1 MRAVAI
7 TRHGAPEVLT
17 DVELPDPVATGHD
30 LLVRVRTVSV
40 NPVDTKVRASGR
52 PEARPKV
59 LGFDAVGSVEAV
71 GEHVTLFAPGDDVFY
86 AGSLTRPGTNAELH
100 LVDERIVGRKPARL
114 DDAEAAAL
122 PLTAIT
128 AWELLFDRLGVERG
142 GGRGRRLLVAG
153 AAGGVGSMLVQLAA
167 RLTDLEVV
175 ATAST
180 PESRQWVRDLG
191 AHEVIDHRDLAA
203 ELRRVGPVD
212 LIASL
217 TGTTRN
223 LPAFVE
229 AIAPQGAIAVI
240 DDPETLDIVPLKRKS
255 VSVHWEL
262 MFTRPMFATPDLRAQ
277 HDLLQEVSALL
288 DEGVLRTTL
297 TRALSPLSAATL
309 AEAHRL
315 VEAGGTPG
323 KVVVSGWERSGR

>member
-17 DVELPDPVATGHD
+17 DVELPEPSATGHD
-30 LLVRVRTVSV
+30 LLVRVRAVSI
-40 NPVDTKVRASGR
+40 NPVDTKIRASGR
-52 PEARPKV
+52 PEASPKV
-59 LGFDAVGSVEAV
+59 LGYDAVGSVEAV
-71 GEHVTLFAPGDDVFY
+71 GADVTLFAPGDEVFY
-86 AGSLTRPGTNAELH
+86 AGSITRPGTNAELH

-114 DDAEAAAL
+114 SDAEAAAL

-128 AWELLFDRLGVERG
+128 AWELLFHRLGVERG
-142 GGRGRRLLVAG
+142 GGRGRRLLIAG
-153 AAGGVGSMLVQLAA
+153 ASGGVGSILVQLAA
-167 RLTDLEVV
+167 RLTGLEVI

-180 PESRQWVRDLG
+180 PESQQWVRDLG
-191 AHEVIDHRDLAA
+191 AHRVIDHRDLAR
-203 ELRRVGPVD
+203 ELKRLGPVD

-217 TGTTRN
+217 TGTSVN
-223 LPAFVE
+223 LPAFVD

-240 DDPETLDIVPLKRKS
+240 DDPAVLDVVPLKRKS

-262 MFTRPMFATPDLRAQ
+262 MFTRPMFATADLSAQ
-277 HDLLQEVSALL
+277 HDLLQEMSGLL

-297 TRALSPLSAATL
+297 ARELSPLNAATL

-315 VEAGGTPG
+315 VEAGGRPG
-323 KVVVSGWERSGR
+323 KVVVSGWE

>member
-17 DVELPDPVATGHD
+17 DIELPEPEASGHD
-30 LLVRVRTVSV
+30 LLVRVRAVSV
-40 NPVDTKVRASGR
+40 NPVDTKIRASGR
-52 PEARPKV
+52 PEATPRV

-71 GEHVTLFAPGDDVFY
+71 GEDVTLFAPGDEVFY
-86 AGSLTRPGTNAELH
+86 AGSITRPGTDAELH

-114 DDAEAAAL
+114 TDAEAAAL

-128 AWELLFDRLGVERG
+128 AWELLFHRLGVERG
-142 GGRGRRLLVAG
+142 GGSGRRLLIAG
-153 AAGGVGSMLVQLAA
+153 ASGGVGSILVQLAA

-180 PESRQWVRDLG
+180 PASQQWVRDLG
-191 AHEVIDHRDLAA
+191 AHRVIDHRYLAA

-217 TGTTRN
+217 TGTTAN
-223 LPAFVE
+223 LPAYVE

-240 DDPETLDIVPLKRKS
+240 DGPPTLDIVPLKRKS

-262 MFTRPMFATPDLRAQ
+262 MFTRPMFATPDLSAQ
-277 HDLLQEVSALL
+277 HDLLEEVSALL

-297 TRALSPLSAATL
+297 ARTLSPLNAGTL

-315 VEAGGTPG
+315 VEAGGHPG
-323 KVVVSGWERSGR
+323 KVVVSGW

>member
-30 LLVRVRTVSV
+30 LLVRVRAVSV

-114 DDAEAAAL
+114 SDAEAAAL

-167 RLTDLEVV
+167 RLTELEVV

-297 TRALSPLSAATL
+297 TRSLSPLSAATL

-315 VEAGGTPG
+315 VETGGTPG
-323 KVVVSGWERSGR
+323 KVVVSDWERSGR

>member
-17 DVELPDPVATGHD
+17 DVELPERSATGHD
-30 LLVRVRTVSV
+30 LLVRVRAVSI
-40 NPVDTKVRASGR
+40 NPVDTKIRASGR
-52 PEARPKV
+52 PEASPKV
-59 LGFDAVGSVEAV
+59 LGYDAVGSVEAV
-71 GEHVTLFAPGDDVFY
+71 GADVTLFAPGDEVFY
-86 AGSLTRPGTNAELH
+86 AGSITRPGTNAELH

-114 DDAEAAAL
+114 SDAEAAAL

-128 AWELLFDRLGVERG
+128 AWEVLFHRLGVERG
-142 GGRGRRLLVAG
+142 GGRGRRLLIAG
-153 AAGGVGSMLVQLAA
+153 ASGGVGSILVQLAA
-167 RLTDLEVV
+167 RLTGLEVI

-180 PESRQWVRDLG
+180 PESQQWVRDLG
-191 AHEVIDHRDLAA
+191 AHRVIDHRDLAR
-203 ELRRVGPVD
+203 ELKRLGPVD

-217 TGTTRN
+217 TGTSIN
-223 LPAFVE
+223 LPAFVD

-240 DDPETLDIVPLKRKS
+240 DDPAVLDVVPLKRKS

-262 MFTRPMFATPDLRAQ
+262 MFTRPMFATADLSAQ
-277 HDLLQEVSALL
+277 HDLLQEVSGLL

-297 TRALSPLSAATL
+297 ARELSPLNAATL

-315 VEAGGTPG
+315 VEAGGRPG
-323 KVVVSGWERSGR
+323 KVVVSGWE

>member
-17 DVELPDPVATGHD
+17 DVELPEPSATGHD
-30 LLVRVRTVSV
+30 LLVRVRAVSI
-40 NPVDTKVRASGR
+40 NPVDTKIRASGR
-52 PEARPKV
+52 PEASPKV
-59 LGFDAVGSVEAV
+59 LGYDAVGSVEAV
-71 GEHVTLFAPGDDVFY
+71 GADVTLFAPGDEVFY
-86 AGSLTRPGTNAELH
+86 AGSITRPGTNAELH

-114 DDAEAAAL
+114 SDAEAAAL

-128 AWELLFDRLGVERG
+128 AWALLFHRLGVERG
-142 GGRGRRLLVAG
+142 GGRGRRLLIAG
-153 AAGGVGSMLVQLAA
+153 ASGGVGSILVQLAA
-167 RLTDLEVV
+167 RLTDLEVI

-180 PESRQWVRDLG
+180 PESQQWVRDLG
-191 AHEVIDHRDLAA
+191 AHRVIDHRDLAR
-203 ELRRVGPVD
+203 ELKRLGPVD

-217 TGTTRN
+217 TGTSIN
-223 LPAFVE
+223 LPAFVD

-240 DDPETLDIVPLKRKS
+240 DDPAVLDVVPLKRKS

-262 MFTRPMFATPDLRAQ
+262 MFTRPMFATADLSAQ
-277 HDLLQEVSALL
+277 HDLLQEVSGLL

-297 TRALSPLSAATL
+297 ARELSPLNAATL

-315 VEAGGTPG
+315 VEAGGRPG
-323 KVVVSGWERSGR
+323 KVVVSGWE

>member
-17 DVELPDPVATGHD
+17 DIELPEPSATGHD
-30 LLVRVRTVSV
+30 LLVRVRAVSI
-40 NPVDTKVRASGR
+40 NPVDTKIRASGR
-52 PEARPKV
+52 PEASPKV
-59 LGFDAVGSVEAV
+59 LGYDAVGSVEAV
-71 GEHVTLFAPGDDVFY
+71 GADVTLFAPGDEVFY
-86 AGSLTRPGTNAELH
+86 AGSITRPGTNAELH

-114 DDAEAAAL
+114 SDAEAAAL

-128 AWELLFDRLGVERG
+128 AWELLFHRLGVERG
-142 GGRGRRLLVAG
+142 SGGGRRLLIAG
-153 AAGGVGSMLVQLAA
+153 ASGGVGSILVQLAA
-167 RLTDLEVV
+167 RLTDLEVI

-180 PESRQWVRDLG
+180 PESQQWVRDLG
-191 AHEVIDHRDLAA
+191 AHRVIDHRDLAR
-203 ELRRVGPVD
+203 ELKRLGPVD

-217 TGTTRN
+217 TGTSVN
-223 LPAFVE
+223 LPAFVD

-240 DDPETLDIVPLKRKS
+240 DDPAVLDVVPLKRKS

-262 MFTRPMFATPDLRAQ
+262 MFTRPMFATADLSAQ
-277 HDLLQEVSALL
+277 HDLLQEVSGLL

-297 TRALSPLSAATL
+297 TRELSPLNAATV

-315 VEAGGTPG
+315 VEAGGRPG
-323 KVVVSGWERSGR
+323 KVVVSGWE

>member
-17 DVELPDPVATGHD
+17 DVELPEPSATGHD
-30 LLVRVRTVSV
+30 LLVRVRAVSI
-40 NPVDTKVRASGR
+40 NPVDTKIRASGR
-52 PEARPKV
+52 REASPKV
-59 LGFDAVGSVEAV
+59 LGYDAVGSVEAV
-71 GEHVTLFAPGDDVFY
+71 GADVTLFAPGDEVFY
-86 AGSLTRPGTNAELH
+86 AGSITRPGTNAELH

-114 DDAEAAAL
+114 SDAEAAAL

-128 AWELLFDRLGVERG
+128 AWELLFHRLGVERG
-142 GGRGRRLLVAG
+142 GGGGRRLLIAG
-153 AAGGVGSMLVQLAA
+153 ASGGVGSILVQLAA
-167 RLTDLEVV
+167 RLTDLEVI

-180 PESRQWVRDLG
+180 PESQQWVRDLG
-191 AHEVIDHRDLAA
+191 AHRVTDHRDLAR
-203 ELRRVGPVD
+203 ELKRLGPVD

-217 TGTTRN
+217 TGTSVN
-223 LPAFVE
+223 LPAFVD

-240 DDPETLDIVPLKRKS
+240 DDPAVLDVVPLKRKS

-262 MFTRPMFATPDLRAQ
+262 MFTRPMFATADLSAQ
-277 HDLLQEVSALL
+277 HDLLQEVSGLL

-297 TRALSPLSAATL
+297 ARELSPLNAATL

-315 VEAGGTPG
+315 VEAGGRPG
-323 KVVVSGWERSGR
+323 KVVVSGWE